1 MSMAKILIVDD
12 DFETI
17 KLLESMLLSHG
28 HEPFSVSESRNA
40 IKAVETI
47 MPDVILLDIMMA
59 EINGIAICKLIKSAP
74 ELRHIPVVMVSALSD
89 EGTKKD
95 SFHAGAN
102 EFITKPIYPA
112 DFMQRINSLLSE
124 SQADGPERAL
134 R

>member
-1 MSMAKILIVDD
+1 MPKILIVDD

-17 KLLESMLLSHG
+17 KLLEGIVRTDG

-40 IKAVETI
+40 ISAVETV
-47 MPDVILLDIMMA
+47 MPDIVLLDIMMA

-74 ELRHIPVVMVSALSD
+74 ELSHIPVVMVSALSD

-95 SFHAGAN
+95 SFHAGAD
-102 EFITKPIYPA
+102 EFITKPIHPTE
-112 DFMQRINSLLSE
+112 FMHRINSLLSE
-124 SQADGPERAL
+124 SQTGGTEKAL